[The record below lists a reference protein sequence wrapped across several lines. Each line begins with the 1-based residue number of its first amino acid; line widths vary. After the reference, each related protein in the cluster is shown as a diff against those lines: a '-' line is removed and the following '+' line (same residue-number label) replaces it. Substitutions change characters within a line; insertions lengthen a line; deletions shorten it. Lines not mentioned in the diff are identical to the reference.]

1 MDASNLPLLELFTKL
16 QDAGLPLGIDE
27 YKLLLKSLQGGFG
40 ISDKAALKRLCQT
53 LWVKSEEEKRL
64 FDYHFEK
71 IILNE
76 NNYFNSDSSSP
87 IVSESE
93 NSPNPSYKRWL
104 IKIRLLVN
112 LIIRRRF
119 LILVIIVTI
128 FIGQYFLF
136 LLVNLPPKFVSQ
148 PVREAKLGELYVY
161 NIEAKDLN
169 VNDVLTITHLEK
181 PSWLNL
187 TDNGNGKAVLQGIFT
202 TKTALQQPNQS
213 YSVKLKVTDKHSAKD
228 IQSFNINLSSV
239 EYNIWIFILIF
250 IVIVIVI
257 IVVYLILRRFTELN
271 ADVQNIIKSFLSL
284 RQENTSPTND
294 KPYLQRK
301 LQADDT
307 LLFSSLTATNNRKKT
322 RKIKK
327 PDSFVVN
334 DEYFPVTRRQMK
346 QSWRYLRRVIRKGL
360 PTELDVDATIKKI
373 VKQGIFLE
381 PILVPPKVNKTN
393 LILLIDRDGSMLPFH
408 IFSERLTETA
418 VRGGRLQQANTYYF
432 HNCPIEYLYQDS
444 SFQEAESID
453 DVISSFQSQNIVV
466 LFFSDAGAARGRFNS
481 ERLKLTENFLD
492 FLRKRVKHIAW
503 LNPMP
508 RSRWFG
514 TTANEIAKS
523 VPMFELNRHGLD
535 NAISILRG
543 NSSGGY
549 RQ

>member
-1 MDASNLPLLELFTKL
+1 MDASNLPLLELFTRL

-27 YKLLLKSLQGGFG
+27 YKLVLKSLQGGFG

-71 IILNE
+71 FILNE
-76 NNYFNSDSSSP
+76 NNSVNSDSSSS

-93 NSPNPSYKRWL
+93 ISQNNPYKRWL
-104 IKIRLLVN
+104 INIRLLLN
-112 LIIRRRF
+112 SIIRRRF
-119 LILVIIVTI
+119 LILVILITF

-148 PVREAKLGELYVY
+148 PVREAQIGKLYLY

-187 TDNGNGKAVLQGIFT
+187 TDNGNGKAVLQGIIT
-202 TKTALQQPNQS
+202 LENALHQPNKY
-213 YSVKLKVTDKHSAKD
+213 YSVKLQVTDKHGAKD
-228 IQSFNINLSSV
+228 IQSFDINPSSI
-239 EYNIWIFILIF
+239 EYNIWIFIFILIG
-250 IVIVIVI
+250 I
-257 IVVYLILRRFTELN
+257 IVLYIILRRFTKLN
-271 ADVQNIIKSFLSL
+271 VDVPNIIKNFLSV
-284 RQENTSPTND
+284 RQHNISPTD
-294 KPYLQRK
+294 YKPYSQRK
-301 LQADDT
+301 WQADEK
-307 LLFSSLTATNNRKKT
+307 LSFSSLAGTKNRTKT
-322 RKIKK
+322 KKIKK
-327 PDSFVVN
+327 PGSFIVN

-381 PILVPPKVNKTN
+381 PILVSPKVNKIN

-418 VRGGRLQQANTYYF
+418 IRGGRLQQANTYYF
-432 HNCPIEYLYQDS
+432 HNCPIEYLYQDYY
-444 SFQEAESID
+444 FQEAQLIH
-453 DVISSFQSQNIVV
+453 DVINSFQPQNIVV
-466 LFFSDAGAARGRFNS
+466 LFFSDAGAARGGFNS

-492 FLRKRVKHIAW
+492 FLRKRVRNIAW

-514 TTANEIAKS
+514 TTANEIAKI